1 VSKYY
6 VTKRLPGFVYEC
18 MEAMGGNGYVEDFP
32 MARYGAL
39 QLCAVYKGPLAWTH
53 PFRD

>member
-1 VSKYY
+1 

-39 QLCAVYKGPLAWTH
+39 LYSLCCVNTRTTCAA
-53 PFRD
+53 FERC